1 MKTNVQIEI
10 GLTDARKVITM
21 VHDWALLNNV
31 KIKQTSSNT
40 YFIKNVEIDTMVD
53 CEYWDAYN
61 NFMSVLIGADI
72 DYEVTHL

>member
-10 GLTDARKVITM
+10 GLTDARKVIDII
-21 VHDWALLNNV
+21 HDRGLLDNG
-31 KIKQTSSNT
+31 KIKATSTNT
-40 YFIKNVEIDTMVD
+40 YLIKNVEIDTMVD

-61 NFMSVLIGADI
+61 NFMSVLIGAGI